1 MNDQNQTREI
11 VPKGSLS
18 TKQWLITYLILFV
31 SNLVPFLSII
41 ILFYWAFSSETPIC
55 KKNWAKA
62 SLILIAILIGIVLL
76 FVAIYG
82 ASFFSMMQQM
92 QHMQGVGSGM

>member
-11 VPKGSLS
+11 IPKGSLS

-31 SNLVPFLSII
+31 SSLVPFLSII

-62 SLILIAILIGIVLL
+62 SLIFTLIVLVFVL
-76 FVAIYG
+76 IFVAIYG
-82 ASFFSMMQQM
+82 ASMASMMQNM
-92 QHMQGVGSGM
+92 PRQGGM

>member
-1 MNDQNQTREI
+1 MNEQNQKQQQEI
-11 VPKGSLS
+11 LPKGSLS

-31 SNLVPFLSII
+31 AGFIPLLPI
-41 ILFYWAFSSETPIC
+41 ILLLYWAFSADTPIC

-62 SLILIAILIGIVLL
+62 SLIFALIVFVFVLI

-82 ASFFSMMQQM
+82 ASIASMMQNM
-92 QHMQGVGSGM
+92 PTQGGM